1 MLGAP
6 PAFILSQDRTLRSG
20 PDSPALLEKSLSSLG
35 APPARDPALPLIS
48 DSTHQG
54 TDGHRTS
61 SCAFSVFLCISLV
74 CLRRSHR
81 SQYPVFKVRR
91 GPCGRAR
98 NQYTPP
104 GGRGRPLRR
113 APRNLHGRRGIG
125 KGAPAPDSRLRDPLQ
140 DQTPAAGRR
149 RPALP
154 RAIPAVPSALGGL
167 TSGFGMGPGVP
178 PLPRSPACAG
188 RSGSCKSLGARA
200 LRAAQRGA
208 QDGSPARS
216 LPGPSGPWGKKSSTD

>member
-1 MLGAP
+1 MRRASCDEIRGLNR
-6 PAFILSQDRTLRSG
+6 L
-20 PDSPALLEKSLSSLG
+20 KSCHADLYQWKHQQTNCLYKASITI
-35 APPARDPALPLIS
+35 DPN
-48 DSTHQG
+48 
-54 TDGHRTS
+54 
-61 SCAFSVFLCISLV
+61 
-74 CLRRSHR
+74 
-81 SQYPVFKVRR
+81 FKV
-91 GPCGRAR
+91 AIEADAK
-98 NQYTPP
+98 TDI
-104 GGRGRPLRR
+104 
-113 APRNLHGRRGIG
+113 GRRGIG
-125 KGAPAPDSRLRDPLQ
+125 KGAPAPAPRLRDPLQ

-154 RAIPAVPSALGGL
+154 RAFPAVPSALGGL

-208 QDGSPARS
+208 QDRSPARS